1 MCDNFSHSA
10 PPPMEGTL
18 KSKGRT
24 EMKGKRILLLA
35 LSFALPSAAREL
47 QGEEGQWYC
56 ARGFVME

>member
-1 MCDNFSHSA
+1 
-10 PPPMEGTL
+10 MEGTL